1 MVFRNGIYCE
11 GASMMTKIESSRALR
26 VLAGLIGAG
35 IRSSRSPA
43 LHEQEA
49 RELGINY
56 FYQLIDLDDFDEGLE
71 TLLPR
76 LLDAA
81 QTLGFSGVNITHPC
95 KQIVIPHLQK
105 LSETA
110 EAIGAVNTVTFTEE
124 GRVGHNTDAAGFA
137 ESFQRNL
144 PDVPIDN
151 VVLLGA
157 GGAGAAVAHA
167 ALMSGVGRLAIV
179 DLDDARALALVDRL
193 SGRFGL
199 GRAVRAENLTHEIAR
214 ADGLIQATPV
224 GMDSH
229 LGMPLKPELLQR
241 SLWVA
246 EVIYFP
252 LETEL
257 LRRSREIGARTMDG
271 GGMAVFQA
279 AEAFRLFTGV
289 NPDPERMLGHF
300 ARLAGPDL

>member
-1 MVFRNGIYCE
+1 MIKE
-11 GASMMTKIESSRALR
+11 TESPRARR

-35 IRSSRSPA
+35 IQSSRSPA
-43 LHEQEA
+43 LHEQEG
-49 RELGINY
+49 RELGLHY
-56 FYQLIDLDDFDEGLE
+56 FYQLIDLNDFQEPPE

-81 QTLGFSGVNITHPC
+81 QTLGFSGLNITHPC
-95 KQIVIPHLQK
+95 KQLVLPHLQK

-110 EAIGAVNTVTFTEE
+110 EAIGAVNTVVFTRE
-124 GRVGHNTDAAGFA
+124 GRVGQNTDAVGF
-137 ESFQRNL
+137 EKSFRRNL
-144 PDVPIDN
+144 PDVSTER

-157 GGAGAAVAHA
+157 GGAGAAVAYA
-167 ALMSGVGRLAIV
+167 ALTLGVGRLAIA
-179 DLDDARALALVDRL
+179 DLDDDRTNALVERL
-193 SGRFGL
+193 NAQFGPD
-199 GRAVRAENLTHEIAR
+199 RAVRANDVASEITR

-229 LGMPLKPELLQR
+229 PGLPIAAELLR
-241 SLWVA
+241 PSLWIS

-257 LRRSREIGARTMDG
+257 LKRARQIGAPTMDG

-279 AEAFRLFTGV
+279 AEALRFFSGAA
-289 NPDPERMLGHF
+289 PDAERMLRHF
-300 ARLAGPDL
+300 SRLSEPFNATPVA